1 MLDLGWVELTFLAV
15 LALVVVGPKDLPK
28 LARGTGK
35 LWARVQRFYR
45 QSLQS
50 LQKLE
55 NEIDLAEGPDARNR
69 PSYYDL
75 LPDHVRRA
83 METAEPTRDPEQNRK
98 VEEEYRAAMADIKR
112 RHEPGTHPV
121 DSTEQTPGK
130 PSEQQEAP
138 RERGQ

>member
-15 LALVVVGPKDLPK
+15 LALVVVGPRDLPK
-28 LARGTGK
+28 LARGAGK
-35 LWARVQRFYR
+35 LWGRVQRFYR

-55 NEIDLAEGPDARNR
+55 NEIDLAEGPDPRNR
-69 PSYYDL
+69 PSYYEL

-98 VEEEYRAAMADIKR
+98 IEEEYRAAMADIKN
-112 RHEPGTHPV
+112 RHEPDTRPADATG
-121 DSTEQTPGK
+121 QAPGES
-130 PSEQQEAP
+130 SEHQEAP
-138 RERGQ
+138 HERGQ